1 MPLSALLAALGAAL
15 EIFGFGLVA
24 VELVRTQRRE
34 LGTAGPF
41 QFLVTFTQWTRR
53 VYRKVIGKTIT
64 HEGSGELSGTINLT
78 GRATARLE
86 TQSEDPA
93 ERVRV
98 LEENFKQLE
107 AEVAQHRDELDSK
120 IDEANRKQREA
131 MTALEAKLQA
141 EADAEKKAFET
152 SALLQWWGI
161 GLFVLGAIASA
172 ASNIVGCG

>member
-1 MPLSALLAALGAAL
+1 MSLSALLAALGAAL
-15 EIFGFGLVA
+15 EISGFALVA

-41 QFLVTFTQWTRR
+41 QFLITFTRWTERI
-53 VYRKVIGKTIT
+53 YRKLAGRTIT
-64 HEGSGELSGTINLT
+64 HEGAAELSGTLT
-78 GRATARLE
+78 AHGRASARLE
-86 TQSEDPA
+86 TQSKDPV
-93 ERVRV
+93 ERLRV

-107 AEVAQHRDELDSK
+107 AEVAQHRDELDDK
-120 IDEANRKQREA
+120 IDKAVTAQREA
-131 MTALEAKLQA
+131 LAALETKLQA
-141 EADAEKKAFET
+141 EADAEKKEFAA